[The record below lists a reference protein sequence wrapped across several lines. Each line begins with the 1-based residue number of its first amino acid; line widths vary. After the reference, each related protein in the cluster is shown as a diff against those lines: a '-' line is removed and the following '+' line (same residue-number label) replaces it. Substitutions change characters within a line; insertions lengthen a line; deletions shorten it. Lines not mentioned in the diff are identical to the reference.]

1 VVASRGEGNRKLFE
15 QMGAVVIE
23 GGQGANPSAADFA
36 GAIVEMGTS
45 SVVLLPNNK
54 NVVPTAEQ
62 VHELVKSEVRV
73 VPTTTIAV
81 GLATMVGFDAEG
93 EPEEVVEEM
102 REIADALRS
111 AEITRSVRDA
121 KVGDRAVPQGAYMGF
136 LDGELFAVEDTVE
149 ETALKLADKML
160 EEANVLTLLRGEGLG
175 EEMMHEIVDSIS
187 ELDEAVEVEIRDGG
201 QPLYPLQMV
210 AE

>member
-1 VVASRGEGNRKLFE
+1 
-15 QMGAVVIE
+15 
-23 GGQGANPSAADFA
+23 
-36 GAIVEMGTS
+36 
-45 SVVLLPNNK
+45 
-54 NVVPTAEQ
+54 
-62 VHELVKSEVRV
+62 
-73 VPTTTIAV
+73 
-81 GLATMVGFDAEG
+81 MVCFDAEG

-102 REIADALRS
+102 REVADALSS

-175 EEMMHEIVDSIS
+175 EEMMHEIVDSIR